1 LHFHLC
7 RPCRLLPYL
16 LVPNDPHRGHG
27 LPIRKTS
34 CVWIPGG
41 RGQEVIAKQRFS
53 AATRNPV
60 VWQKHYK
67 AKTPDE
73 GLSQQHFCKSFY
85 YLSTLDLNKCNEGT
99 GVPSVTADRLYDLD
113 IKVPSF
119 CIQKHIVD
127 IIGSIDEKIQIDQ
140 FAISQLKK
148 TVEEVFTHWFLR
160 FAYPCES
167 GQPFR
172 ETKDPKKF
180 SKDFGTT
187 IPSNWS
193 VDRLGKH
200 IKIKKGISY
209 SSDDLLG
216 NGIPM
221 ISLGSFA
228 TDGSFISFGMKTYSG
243 KYCEK
248 DVVKP
253 FDLLLCCT
261 QQTAIDKE
269 NGQDVIGRA
278 MICPDIFKGSDV
290 VISTDIAK
298 IEVDDSLNVWYLK
311 ELLSKDFLHRY
322 LSGFANGTKIKHLDT
337 DGLLDCPA
345 LVPDPGILSK
355 FGKYASSAYQK
366 ISALSFE
373 ILELKK
379 QKETL
384 LPLLLNGEVS

>member
-1 LHFHLC
+1 M
-7 RPCRLLPYL
+7 
-16 LVPNDPHRGHG
+16 
-27 LPIRKTS
+27 
-34 CVWIPGG
+34 
-41 RGQEVIAKQRFS
+41 
-53 AATRNPV
+53 
-60 VWQKHYK
+60 
-67 AKTPDE
+67 
-73 GLSQQHFCKSFY
+73 
-85 YLSTLDLNKCNEGT
+85 
-99 GVPSVTADRLYDLD
+99 
-113 IKVPSF
+113 
-119 CIQKHIVD
+119 D

-148 TVEEVFTHWFLR
+148 SVEELFTHWFLR
-160 FAYPCES
+160 FAFPCES

-172 ETKDPKKF
+172 ETKDSIKF

-187 IPSNWS
+187 VPSNWS

-228 TDGSFISFGMKTYSG
+228 TDGSFISSGMKTYSG

-278 MICPDIFKGSDV
+278 MICPDIFKGSNV

-298 IEVDDSLNVWYLK
+298 IDVDDSLNVWYLK

-337 DGLLDCPA
+337 DGLLDCPV
-345 LVPDPGILSK
+345 LVPNPGILSK

-366 ISALSFE
+366 ISALLFE